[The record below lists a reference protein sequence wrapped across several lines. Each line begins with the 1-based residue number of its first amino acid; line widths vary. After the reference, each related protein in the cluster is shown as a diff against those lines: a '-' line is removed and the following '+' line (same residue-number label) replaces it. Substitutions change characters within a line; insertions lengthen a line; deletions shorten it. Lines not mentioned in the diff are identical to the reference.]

1 MSQTSTRPALDLS
14 AIDAFAG
21 DLTAMIAAR
30 PPEAIRRDLAAGCW
44 IYGGGEYGQQLCA
57 ALLDAGYPVLGF
69 IDRRAGA
76 GMDTLLDLPVRHPD
90 DFTAGDAEGKT
101 FVGGVINPLAGPA
114 EIRPFATSLPFGAI
128 CLGADLPDAL
138 GDEAATFWQGS
149 RAFLLDNIERMKTA
163 CALLADQESVDVVV
177 GLQRYRVTGDN
188 AGYPPVDA
196 DNMYLPRAFGGFH
209 KAITF
214 VDGGAFIGD
223 SCAFLIDHGVEIDR
237 YVAFEPEGI
246 NLKRLTAWAATAPI
260 RETNIVPC
268 GLSDTLRDLTF
279 AGAKGPSS
287 RLVENAPAAAQATTT
302 IRCVAFD
309 DVMPGIEPDFIK
321 LDIEG
326 AEMSALK
333 GMQKTLARA
342 RPRLAVCL
350 YHRPQDVWEIPT
362 FVSQFYG
369 RLYIRQHGAFGWDT
383 VLYALPDA

>member
-1 MSQTSTRPALDLS
+1 MSPTPKLDLS
-14 AIDAFAG
+14 GLDAFAG
-21 DLTAMIAAR
+21 EVAAMIAAR
-30 PPEAIRRDLAAGCW
+30 PPQAIREDLAAGSW
-44 IYGGGEYGQQLCA
+44 IYGGGEYGQQLCG
-57 ALLDAGYPVLGF
+57 ALTDAGYPVLGF

-90 DFTAGDAEGKT
+90 EFTAADAQGVS

-114 EIRPFATSLPFGAI
+114 EIRPFGESLPFRAI
-128 CLGADLPDAL
+128 CIGADLPDAL
-138 GDEAATFWQGS
+138 GEAAGTFWQGS
-149 RAFLLDNIERMKTA
+149 RAFLLDNIDKAKAA

-177 GLQRYRVTGDN
+177 SLLRYRVTGDN

-196 DNMYLPRAFGGFH
+196 DHMYLPPGFGGFERP
-209 KAITF
+209 ITF

-223 SCAFLIDHGVEIDR
+223 SCAFLIDHGVAIDR
-237 YVAFEPEGI
+237 YVAFEPEAN
-246 NLKRLTAWAATAPI
+246 NLGRLTRWCATAPI

-268 GLSDTLRDLTF
+268 GLSDTLRDLVF

-287 RLVENAPAAAQATTT
+287 RLLDNAPAPAEATTT

-309 DVMPGIEPDFIK
+309 DVMPGIAPDFVK

-326 AEMSALK
+326 AEMSALT

-342 RPRLAVCL
+342 KPRLAVCL

-369 RLYIRQHGAFGWDT
+369 RLHIRQHGAFGWDT
-383 VLYALPDA
+383 VLYAFPDA